1 MDYLKIL
8 TDVDKELS
16 EEFIDRKLY
25 TRYLCDSYYRCSS
38 RGFDTAKINYFDRYS
53 SVSSCSRFLDFGMT
67 ISGEH
72 KLCKANFCRDKFC
85 PMCSWRRA
93 RRLYNQVYSCIDLIH
108 SDYQFLFLTLTV
120 PNVEACELS
129 NTIDFLNKSFQLFVR
144 YKFLKSIAVGYV
156 KCLEITYNRR
166 RDDYHPH
173 LHILLVVPFDYF
185 KSDYYISRDSFL
197 FAWRRATNNYNIT
210 QVDVRRV
217 RCNPNRPELN
227 NISSAVAEVTKYAI
241 KPTDYIFTDSRLLT
255 DRILYT
261 LSNVL
266 YGRRTISFGGIFF
279 KLRRQ
284 LGYTKDINDDDDLIH
299 VDNKP
304 ADNIVSVSRYVW
316 YNGRYHLYAVQTPD
330 DSPNQYVLPCSDSD
344 FAVDLDT
351 GEILV

>member
-1 MDYLKIL
+1 MDYLKFLIN
-8 TDVDKELS
+8 VDKELS

-25 TRYLCDSYYRCSS
+25 TRYLCDAYHRCSS
-38 RGFDTAKINYFDRYS
+38 CGFDTAKINYFDRYS
-53 SVSSCSRFLDFGMT
+53 SVSFCSKFLDFGLT
-67 ISGEH
+67 VTGEH

-85 PMCSWRRA
+85 PMCAWRRT
-93 RRLYNQVYSCIDLIH
+93 RKMYNQVYTCVDSIY

-120 PNVEACELS
+120 PNVDGSELS
-129 NTIDFLNKSFQLFVR
+129 DTIDLLNKSFQAFIR
-144 YKFLKSIAVGYV
+144 YKIFKNVVVGYV
-156 KCLEITYNRR
+156 KCLEITYNRK

-173 LHILLVVPFDYF
+173 FHVLLVVPSDYF
-185 KSDYYISRDSFL
+185 SSDNYVSRDSFL
-197 FAWRRATNNYNIT
+197 SAWRRATNNYSIT
-210 QVDVRRV
+210 QVDIRRI
-217 RCNPNRPELN
+217 RCNPNRPDLN

-241 KPTDYIFTDSRLLT
+241 KPTDYIFTDSKILT

-279 KLRRQ
+279 KLRKR

-299 VDNKP
+299 IDNK
-304 ADNIVSVSRYVW
+304 ASDDIVSVSRYVW

-330 DSPNQYVLPCSDSD
+330 DSPNQYVVPCSDSD

-351 GEILV
+351 GEILI